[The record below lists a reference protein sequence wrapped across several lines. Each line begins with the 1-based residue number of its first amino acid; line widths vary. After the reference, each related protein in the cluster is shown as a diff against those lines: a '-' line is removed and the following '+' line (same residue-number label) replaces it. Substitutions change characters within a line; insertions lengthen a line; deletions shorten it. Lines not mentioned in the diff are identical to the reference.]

1 LGCESLED
9 RTVPSFLP
17 PVSSPG
23 TFNGVGDL
31 NGDKRAD
38 LVVTDYDAD
47 TVAVR
52 LGNGDGTFQPAGP
65 AQVVQ
70 YLSGAVGVAD
80 FDGDDHVD
88 VLAKGFGLN
97 LLRGNGDGTIQ
108 RPVKTS
114 VNRQITMFLVAD
126 MNNDGRPDAVAR
138 SYHFFLG
145 NSWQY
150 LDILL
155 AQPNGSFEFTQ
166 SLMVGYDVCDHGC
179 GVLHSPLSF
188 HAGDFDGDGRQDVLT
203 IASSTSNDAYPS
215 RFLLGNGDGTVEIGP
230 DVNQFVNVAVVV
242 ADLNRDRKADVVR
255 KNTDGATSTVFIGK
269 GDGQFTK
276 TQRVSMTGIP
286 VVADINRDRKPDLVS
301 VNAGDGK
308 VRVLLGKG
316 DGKFQ
321 APQDFATG
329 LMPTSIAVGDFDGD
343 GWLDVLAAGGG
354 SLSVLLNDRL
364 W

>member
-1 LGCESLED
+1 
-9 RTVPSFLP
+9 
-17 PVSSPG
+17 
-23 TFNGVGDL
+23 
-31 NGDKRAD
+31 
-38 LVVTDYDAD
+38 
-47 TVAVR
+47 
-52 LGNGDGTFQPAGP
+52 
-65 AQVVQ
+65 
-70 YLSGAVGVAD
+70 
-80 FDGDDHVD
+80 
-88 VLAKGFGLN
+88 
-97 LLRGNGDGTIQ
+97 
-108 RPVKTS
+108 
-114 VNRQITMFLVAD
+114 
-126 MNNDGRPDAVAR
+126 
-138 SYHFFLG
+138 
-145 NSWQY
+145 
-150 LDILL
+150 
-155 AQPNGSFEFTQ
+155 
-166 SLMVGYDVCDHGC
+166 
-179 GVLHSPLSF
+179 
-188 HAGDFDGDGRQDVLT
+188 
-203 IASSTSNDAYPS
+203 
-215 RFLLGNGDGTVEIGP
+215 
-230 DVNQFVNVAVVV
+230 VAVVV